1 MPQVV
6 SDSCGR
12 GTAQVVSSACG
23 RDAAGGVELFWR
35 DGAGGVE
42 RLWKE
47 IQRLIRR
54 NIMKIYNNITE
65 LIGNTPIVRL
75 YGIEKKYGLD
85 AEILAKLEYFNPA
98 GSVKDRVALAMLD
111 KAEKDGVITS
121 STVIIEPTSGNTG
134 IGIAMVCAARG
145 YKAVIV
151 MPDTMSIER
160 QKLLAAYG
168 AEVVLTD
175 GKLGMAG
182 AIEKANALKNEIGD
196 AFIAG
201 QFENSAN
208 PQAHIRSTAPEI
220 WQATGGK
227 LDILTAGVG
236 TGGTVSGIG
245 RYLKD
250 KNPDIKVV
258 AVEPH
263 SSAVLSGAEKGAH
276 KIQGIGAGFV
286 PKTLDTSVYDE
297 VITVTDDEAYEMA
310 RNLVKT
316 DAILAGISSAAAV
329 VSAVKLAKRAEN
341 SGKTIL
347 AILPDSGER
356 YLSCDVF

>member
-1 MPQVV
+1 
-6 SDSCGR
+6 
-12 GTAQVVSSACG
+12 
-23 RDAAGGVELFWR
+23 
-35 DGAGGVE
+35 
-42 RLWKE
+42 
-47 IQRLIRR
+47 
-54 NIMKIYNNITE
+54 
-65 LIGNTPIVRL
+65 
-75 YGIEKKYGLD
+75 
-85 AEILAKLEYFNPA
+85 
-98 GSVKDRVALAMLD
+98 MLD
-111 KAEKDGVITS
+111 KAEKDGLITP

-145 YKAVIV
+145 YRAIII

-168 AEVVLTD
+168 AEVILTD

-201 QFENSAN
+201 QFVNSAN
-208 PQAHIRSTAPEI
+208 PEAHIASTAPEI
-220 WQATGGK
+220 WQATDGR
-227 LDILTAGVG
+227 LDIFTAGVG

-245 RYLKD
+245 RYLKS

-258 AVEPH
+258 AVEPA
-263 SSAVLSGAEKGAH
+263 SSAVLSGGEKGAH
-276 KIQGIGAGFV
+276 KLQGIGAGFV
-286 PKTLDTSVYDE
+286 PEILDTTVYDE

-310 RNLVKT
+310 RAVIKT
-316 DAILAGISSAAAV
+316 DGILIGVSSAAAL
-329 VSAVKLAKRAEN
+329 VSAVKLAQRAEN
-341 SGKTIL
+341 NGKTIL

>member
-1 MPQVV
+1 MW
-6 SDSCGR
+6 
-12 GTAQVVSSACG
+12 AQEKG
-23 RDAAGGVELFWR
+23 EDF
-35 DGAGGVE
+35 
-42 RLWKE
+42 
-47 IQRLIRR
+47 
-54 NIMKIYNNITE
+54 MKIYGSITE

-75 YGIEKKYGLD
+75 SGLEKKYNLD
-85 AEILAKLEYFNPA
+85 AQLLAKLEYFNPA

-111 KAEKDGVITS
+111 KAEKDGLITP

-145 YKAVIV
+145 YRAVII

-168 AEVVLTD
+168 AEVILTD

-201 QFENSAN
+201 QFVNSAN
-208 PQAHIRSTAPEI
+208 PEAHIASTAPEI
-220 WQATGGK
+220 WQATDGR
-227 LDILTAGVG
+227 LDIFTAGVG

-245 RYLKD
+245 RFLKS

-258 AVEPH
+258 AVEPA
-263 SSAVLSGAEKGAH
+263 SSAVLSGGEKGAH
-276 KIQGIGAGFV
+276 KLQGIGAGFV
-286 PKTLDTSVYDE
+286 PEILDTTVYDE
-297 VITVTDDEAYEMA
+297 IITVTDDEAYEMA
-310 RNLVKT
+310 RTVIKT
-316 DAILAGISSAAAV
+316 DGILIGVSSAAAL
-329 VSAVKLAKRAEN
+329 VSSVKLAQRAEN
-341 SGKTIL
+341 NGKTIL